1 MNDPNENR
9 PGYKKTQV
17 GWIPSNW
24 RLTKIGEVRSYL
36 GSGISRPFFDDPS
49 SGGVPVLRSNNVRA
63 GQVETDDIKYWHDP
77 DPRGANLDAVK
88 PRNGDILINFVNGS
102 RKELGKAGV
111 FRGRPK
117 GCIVSTN
124 FFIFR
129 PDPLKASSDFLAY
142 HFSGE
147 CYRKWLHRTVGF
159 SGPGSFNQQQIASHP
174 IPLPPLPEQQKIAEI
189 LSTWDDAIEQ
199 AGTLIAAKRQQKKA
213 LMQQLLTG
221 HRRLPGFAE
230 EWEMRRLGD
239 VFVER
244 CETGGERLAL
254 LAITGQRGIIP
265 ASEIDR
271 KDASNEDKSKYK
283 IIRVGDL
290 GYNTMRMWQGVNAI
304 SCLEGIVSPAYTVA
318 TPRNCLHGPFLIHYF
333 KLPQVVYQFYR
344 YSQGLVSDTWNLK
357 FRHFAE
363 IRLHFPPLE
372 EQRAIAAV
380 LETADKELISL
391 EEKLEALRQQK
402 KGLMQ
407 RLLTGQVRVKT

>member
-1 MNDPNENR
+1 M
-9 PGYKKTQV
+9 
-17 GWIPSNW
+17 
-24 RLTKIGEVRSYL
+24 
-36 GSGISRPFFDDPS
+36 
-49 SGGVPVLRSNNVRA
+49 A
-63 GQVETDDIKYWHDP
+63 P
-77 DPRGANLDAVK
+77 DLPADESLLVHE
-88 PRNGDILINFVNGS
+88 GDIAYNMMRMWQGS
-102 RKELGKAGV
+102 VAVADAPCVVSPAYVVCQPSE
-111 FRGRPK
+111 
-117 GCIVSTN
+117 IVSSLFMLRYFKSHLGLYQLWAYSYGITN
-124 FFIFR
+124 DRLRLYYADFR
-129 PDPLKASSDFLAY
+129 LVPA
-142 HFSGE
+142 
-147 CYRKWLHRTVGF
+147 
-159 SGPGSFNQQQIASHP
+159 
-174 IPLPPLPEQQKIAEI
+174 PLPPLPEQQKIAEI
-189 LSTWDDAIEQ
+189 LSAWDDAIEQ
-199 AGTLIAAKRQQKKA
+199 AAALIAAKRQQKKA

-221 HRRLPGFAE
+221 QRRLPGFAE